1 MIPIGVRMPMAIG
14 PIPMTDG
21 HGSRT
26 KISVGQP
33 IIMVAGPS
41 WLIMAG
47 FGFSAAISTG
57 ARPGFHGEPAVAMS
71 AGDRCL
77 HAGLGLF
84 MRGSPLAANG
94 TTDSKSVQPTTT
106 FSVL

>member
-77 HAGLGLF
+77 PPGPGLF
-84 MRGSPLAANG
+84 LRGSPIAAQE
-94 TTDSKSVQPTTT
+94 TTKLILGQPT
-106 FSVL
+106 